1 MNSRENSRTA
11 LVLGGGGSTGNAW
24 LIGVVAG
31 LFEGGLDVS
40 NADLIIG
47 TSAGATAAV
56 QITGE
61 TTEELLAIT
70 LAPVPQRPVAAGPG
84 GAQAGRGPVVN
95 HLDRMN
101 RIIAASSN
109 AIDFRH
115 RLCASAL
122 ELDAESDGAWTDRW
136 RSIVAPRLPHPEW
149 PEQTVLITAVN
160 ARTGEGVVFDRESGV
175 ELVDAVAASTSS
187 GLPYRIGGTP
197 YLDGGFRTNAENAD
211 LAAGYER
218 VLVLSPFGGRSLVP
232 QGWGTHLATQLDEL
246 RGGGTL
252 VETVYPGP
260 ESEHLFGPNGMDL
273 SLRPAAA
280 RAGQEQGRGLAERL
294 TAFWRTT

>member
-1 MNSRENSRTA
+1 MNSPEKSRTA

-40 NADLIIG
+40 DADLIIG
-47 TSAGATAAV
+47 TSAGSTAAA
-56 QITGE
+56 QITGA
-61 TTEELLAIT
+61 TTDELLAIT
-70 LAPVPQRPVAAGPG
+70 VAPVPQRASAPGAG
-84 GAQAGRGPVVN
+84 GAQARGPVVN

-101 RIIAASSN
+101 RIISESSDAA
-109 AIDFRH
+109 DLRQ
-115 RLCASAL
+115 RLCAAAL

-136 RSIVAPRLPHPEW
+136 RSIVAPRLPSPEW
-149 PEQTVLITAVN
+149 PDRLILITVVD
-160 ARTGEGVVFDRESGV
+160 ARTGDGVVFDRSSGV
-175 ELVDAVAASTSS
+175 ELVDAIASSTSS
-187 GLPYRIGGTP
+187 GLPYWIGGTP

-218 VLVLSPFGGRSLVP
+218 VLILSPFGGRSLVP
-232 QGWGTHLATQLDEL
+232 ADWGTHLATQVDEL
-246 RGGGTL
+246 RSGGSV
-252 VETVYPGP
+252 VETIFPEP

-280 RAGQEQGRGLAERL
+280 QAGYDQGIALAERL
-294 TAFWRTT
+294 TGFWRAV